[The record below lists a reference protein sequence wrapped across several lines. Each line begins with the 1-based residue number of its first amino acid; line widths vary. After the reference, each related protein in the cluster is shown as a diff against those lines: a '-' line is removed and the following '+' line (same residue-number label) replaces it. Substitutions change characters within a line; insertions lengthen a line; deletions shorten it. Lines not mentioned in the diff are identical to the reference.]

1 MINVKVINH
10 VKPLLSGLSIS
21 VILHGMKI
29 DRKIPATMATQHP
42 DHANVP
48 YWKESILSS
57 AIGGSGGGGMAF
69 VSAQEEVEECRSA
82 FQDMACQEFMWDWE
96 GKYVDEA
103 VVDKLFSNYYDFFKK
118 VRLGRDVFL
127 TFRVPN
133 IWEEKGYR
141 LARAFIGILTFEDLA
156 NDLGFGYPPVFE
168 VILPMTDEAKK
179 LIYLQKTFSQVAAL
193 KRKTF
198 GEKESRL
205 TYLRVI
211 PLIEG
216 VSELTESG
224 RILRQYLKQHHR
236 EFGRS
241 VDYLRPFVARSDPSL
256 NDGLV
261 PATVAA
267 KLALSEYYRFQE
279 ETGIPVFPI
288 IGVGG
293 LPFRGGLSP
302 DRLKLFLE
310 EYRGVR
316 TVTIQSA
323 FRYDFPREQVKKSIE
338 ILNRSL
344 REGKATLFSPEEI
357 RQGIKLNAIFSR
369 FYQDSVESLAGM
381 INEFA
386 RFIPQRRERMLH
398 FGLFGYARGLRGIRL
413 PRAIGFTAALY
424 SFGVPPELIGTGRG
438 IAEARKKG
446 LLDILEGFY
455 LHFREDMIEAGS
467 FLNKENLAFLAKR
480 DSAWGEIMRDIE
492 YIEEYLQ
499 EELGPRKPDHF
510 LHRNLVSSTYLLWKE
525 GRDCTG
531 HILEAAKIR
540 RGLG

>member
-1 MINVKVINH
+1 
-10 VKPLLSGLSIS
+10 
-21 VILHGMKI
+21 
-29 DRKIPATMATQHP
+29 MATQHP

-48 YWKESILSS
+48 YWKESISSS
-57 AIGGSGGGGMAF
+57 ALGGSGGGGTAF

-103 VVDKLFSNYYDFFKK
+103 VVDKLFSNYYNFFKK

-179 LIYLQKTFSQVAAL
+179 LIYLQKTFTQVAAL
-193 KRKTF
+193 KRQTF

-224 RILRQYLKQHHR
+224 KILRQYLEQHQR
-236 EFGRS
+236 EFGRG

-323 FRYDFPREQVKKSIE
+323 FRYDFPREKVKKSIE

-344 REGKATLFSPEEI
+344 REGKAPLFSPEEI
-357 RQGIKLNAIFSR
+357 RQAIKLNAIFSR
-369 FYQDSVESLAGM
+369 FYRNSVESLAGM
-381 INEFA
+381 INAFA
-386 RFIPQRRERMLH
+386 KFIPQRRERMLH

-480 DSAWGEIMRDIE
+480 DSAWGEILRDIE
-492 YIEEYLQ
+492 YIEEYLH

-510 LHRNLVSSTYLLWKE
+510 LHRNLVSSTYLLWRE